1 MVYKVQHTRL
11 RHNKT
16 KRWEGAQDSPSFDP
30 LAIAAIGIGGVESK
44 EQQTPNKPKAQSTS
58 Y

>member
-1 MVYKVQHTRL
+1 MVYKVQAYKSLSMTEP
-11 RHNKT
+11 
-16 KRWEGAQDSPSFDP
+16 KRGTQDSPSSNP
-30 LAIAAIGIGGVESK
+30 LSMATRGIREVESK

>member
-1 MVYKVQHTRL
+1 MIEP
-11 RHNKT
+11 
-16 KRWEGAQDSPSFDP
+16 KRGTQDSPSSDP
-30 LAIAAIGIGGVESK
+30 LAMATIGIREVESK